1 MILSNNTTNGVLQ
14 RLVESVKNGYTSTGE
29 TITKIINCIKK
40 KGITYLISQMYS
52 KGAIF
57 CTTILR
63 TIGQVPKIFISSDTF
78 SQYRCQFIKGQSV
91 NIQFT
96 FSYNVFGARKGN

>member
-40 KGITYLISQMYS
+40 REL
-52 KGAIF
+52 
-57 CTTILR
+57 L
-63 TIGQVPKIFISSDTF
+63 
-78 SQYRCQFIKGQSV
+78 
-91 NIQFT
+91 
-96 FSYNVFGARKGN
+96 